1 VEPLNHTMTVVAFGE
16 GRQLPTLGAAG
27 ATNRLPQRKLG
38 RLEIDMLDGSTHT
51 YLQNTM
57 AEIQPGQR
65 ARNYNPGGGGYGNP
79 FERPADAVALD
90 VRRKLV
96 SRVGAEIEYGVI
108 LNDDLTVNEAA
119 TRNLRAQLVQTL
131 V

>member
-1 VEPLNHTMTVVAFGE
+1 
-16 GRQLPTLGAAG
+16 
-27 ATNRLPQRKLG
+27 
-38 RLEIDMLDGSTHT
+38 MLDGSTHT

-65 ARNYNPGGGGYGNP
+65 ARNSNPGGGGYGNP

-96 SRVGAEIEYGVI
+96 SRVGAETEYGVI
-108 LNDDLTVNEAA
+108 LNDDLTVNETA

>member
-1 VEPLNHTMTVVAFGE
+1 MDLLA
-16 GRQLPTLGAAG
+16 GR
-27 ATNRLPQRKLG
+27 
-38 RLEIDMLDGSTHT
+38 
-51 YLQNTM
+51 
-57 AEIQPGQR
+57 
-65 ARNYNPGGGGYGNP
+65 P

-96 SRVGAEIEYGVI
+96 SRVGAETEYGVI